1 MAVDEQLTGIVPRR
15 IGAVAL
21 DRLLEEPVVLLQ
33 GPRAVGKSTLLRH
46 LAAETGARL
55 LDLDDVATRDAVA
68 ADPAT
73 FVTGPETVCI
83 DEYQHVPLVL
93 DAIKAELNRD
103 GRPGRFILTGSA
115 RHESLPAAAQAL
127 TGRLHRLPVYPLSQ
141 GEIVAVEERVLGR
154 LLANEANELIGPS
167 ASTDRE
173 EYIER
178 IAAGGFPIPLTRPT
192 ASGRSR
198 WFDDYVRLTLER
210 DVRELARVEQ
220 AAVLPK
226 LLERLAGQT
235 GQVLNLSRASQAL
248 QVNERTAD
256 NYLRL
261 LEAVFL
267 VHRLPAWGTTLSSR
281 AASRPKI
288 HVVDSGV
295 AARLL
300 RLTPDKL
307 ARRDATALTELGHLL
322 ETFVVGEL
330 MKQAS
335 WLDGVAG
342 VGHWRTRD
350 GDEVDLV
357 LERDDGAV
365 VAFEVKASQRVDI
378 RELAPLRKLRDA
390 VGSAFIAGV
399 ALHLG
404 EQSYRSEDRLYVLP
418 VDRLWGA

>member
-1 MAVDEQLTGIVPRR
+1 MDLPLAGIVPRR
-15 IGAVAL
+15 IETVAL
-21 DRLLEEPVVLLQ
+21 NRFEEEPVLLLQ
-33 GPRAVGKSTLLRH
+33 GPRSVGKSTLLRRM
-46 LAAETGARL
+46 AVESGARL
-55 LDLDDVATRDAVA
+55 LDLDDVSTRDAVA
-68 ADPAT
+68 SDPAL
-73 FVTGPETVCI
+73 FISGGEPVCI

-127 TGRLHRLPVYPLSQ
+127 TGRLHRLPVFPLSQ
-141 GEIVAVEERVLGR
+141 GEIGRVEGRFLGR
-154 LLANEANELIGPS
+154 LLANETAAFAGRMS
-167 ASTDRE
+167 STGRE
-173 EYIER
+173 EYVDR
-178 IAAGGFPIPLTRPT
+178 IVAGGFPIPLARATT
-192 ASGRSR
+192 AGRYR

-235 GQVLNLSRASQAL
+235 GQVLNVARAAQAL
-248 QVNERTAD
+248 QVSERTAD
-256 NYLRL
+256 NYVRL

-307 ARRDATALTELGHLL
+307 NRRDPSALTELGHLL

-335 WLDGVAG
+335 WLDDVSGI
-342 VGHWRTRD
+342 GHWRTRD

-357 LERDDGAV
+357 VERDDGRIVAV
-365 VAFEVKASQRVDI
+365 EVKASQRIDP
-378 RELAPLRKLRDA
+378 REIASLRKLRDLA
-390 VGSAFIAGV
+390 GDAFLAGV
-399 ALHLG
+399 VLYLG
-404 EQSYRSEDRLYVLP
+404 PQSYSPEADLHVVS
-418 VDRLWGA
+418 VDQLWIQ

>member
-1 MAVDEQLTGIVPRR
+1 LLG
-15 IGAVAL
+15 
-21 DRLLEEPVVLLQ
+21 RLARE
-33 GPRAVGKSTLLRH
+33 S
-46 LAAETGARL
+46 GARL

-68 ADPAT
+68 SDPAT
-73 FVTGPETVCI
+73 FVAGPEPVCI

-103 GRPGRFILTGSA
+103 GRPGRFVLTGSA

-127 TGRLHRLPVYPLSQ
+127 TGRLHRLSVYPLSQ
-141 GEIVAVEERVLGR
+141 GEIVRVEEHLLGR
-154 LLANEANELIGPS
+154 LLAGEAGELAGRTS
-167 ASTDRE
+167 STARE
-173 EYIER
+173 EYVER
-178 IAAGGFPIPLTRPT
+178 IVAGGFPIPLARGT
-192 ASGRSR
+192 AAGRSR
-198 WFDDYVRLTLER
+198 WFDDYVRLTIER

-235 GQVLNLSRASQAL
+235 GQVLNLARAAQAL
-248 QVNERTAD
+248 HISERTAD

-307 ARRDATALTELGHLL
+307 ARRDPTALTELGHLL

-330 MKQAS
+330 TKQAS

-357 LERDDGAV
+357 VERDDGGV
-365 VAFEVKASQRVDI
+365 VAVEVKASQRVDP
-378 RELAPLRKLRDA
+378 REITPLRKLRDA
-390 VGSAFIAGV
+390 AGSRFIAGV
-399 ALHLG
+399 VLHLG
-404 EQSYRSEDRLYVLP
+404 AQSYMPEERLHVLP
-418 VDRLWGA
+418 VDRLWSV

>member
-1 MAVDEQLTGIVPRR
+1 MNRLLTGIVPRR
-15 IGAVAL
+15 IESVAL
-21 DRLLEEPVVLLQ
+21 DRFSEEPVLLLQ
-33 GPRAVGKSTLLRH
+33 GPRAVGKSILLRRM
-46 LAAETGARL
+46 AAELGARL
-55 LDLDDVATRDAVA
+55 LDLDDIATREAVA
-68 ADPAT
+68 SDPAT
-73 FVTGPETVCI
+73 FVAGPETVCI

-93 DAIKAELNRD
+93 DAIKAELNRN
-103 GRPGRFILTGSA
+103 GRPGRFVLTGSA
-115 RHESLPAAAQAL
+115 RHETLPAAAQAL

-141 GEIVAVEERVLGR
+141 GEIVRSEERFLGR
-154 LLANEANELIGPS
+154 LLAGEAGDLAGTTSRTE
-167 ASTDRE
+167 RE
-173 EYIER
+173 EYVDR
-178 IAAGGFPIPLTRPT
+178 IVTGGFPTPLARTT
-192 ASGRSR
+192 AAGRSR

-220 AAVLPK
+220 AAVLPR

-235 GQVLNLSRASQAL
+235 GQVLNLAKAAQAL
-248 QVNERTAD
+248 QVGERTAD

-307 ARRDATALTELGHLL
+307 LRRDPSALTELGHLL

-330 MKQAS
+330 LKQAS
-335 WLDGVAG
+335 WLDGVSG

-357 LERDDGAV
+357 VERDDGGV
-365 VAFEVKASQRVDI
+365 VAVEVKASQRVDP
-378 RELAPLRKLRDA
+378 REIAPLRKLRSA
-390 VGSAFIAGV
+390 AGSAFVAGV
-399 ALHLG
+399 VLYLGAPSYTSEADLHVI
-404 EQSYRSEDRLYVLP
+404 S
-418 VDRLWGA
+418 VDQLWSD

>member
-1 MAVDEQLTGIVPRR
+1 VEARLTGIVPRR
-15 IGAVAL
+15 IGAVTL
-21 DRLLEEPVVLLQ
+21 DRLGEEPVVLLQ
-33 GPRAVGKSTLLRH
+33 GPRSVGKSTLLRR
-46 LAAETGARL
+46 LAGDTGARL

-68 ADPAT
+68 SDPAT
-73 FVTGPETVCI
+73 FVGGPEPVCI

-141 GEIVAVEERVLGR
+141 GEISRIDEG
-154 LLANEANELIGPS
+154 LLARLFRNEAGKLAGRTSGS
-167 ASTDRE
+167 ARE
-173 EYIER
+173 QYVER
-178 IAAGGFPIPLTRPT
+178 IVAGGFPIPLTRAT
-192 ASGRSR
+192 AAGRSR

-220 AAVLPK
+220 AAVLPT
-226 LLERLAGQT
+226 LLEGLAGQT
-235 GQVLNLSRASQAL
+235 GQVLNLARASQAL
-248 QVNERTAD
+248 NISERTAD

-267 VHRLPAWGTTLSSR
+267 VYRLPAWGTTLSSR
-281 AASRPKI
+281 AAARPKI

-300 RLTPDKL
+300 RLSPGKL
-307 ARRDATALTELGHLL
+307 AQRDPTALTELGHLL

-357 LERDDGAV
+357 VERDDGDV
-365 VAFEVKASQRVDI
+365 VAFEVKAAQRIDG
-378 RELAPLRKLRDA
+378 RALAPLRKLRDA
-390 VGSAFIAGV
+390 VGPAFIAGV
-399 ALHLG
+399 ALYLG
-404 EQSYRSEDRLYVLP
+404 AQSYRAEDRLHAMP
-418 VDRLWGA
+418 VDQLWMA